1 MVSDTDRMIN
11 IAHGKVFT
19 KSAISPFMV
28 KRKGK
33 NVRLID
39 SVADRTD
46 LKNSRGAAIVAWR
59 RSMPSPIFSI

>member
-19 KSAISPFMV
+19 ISPFMV